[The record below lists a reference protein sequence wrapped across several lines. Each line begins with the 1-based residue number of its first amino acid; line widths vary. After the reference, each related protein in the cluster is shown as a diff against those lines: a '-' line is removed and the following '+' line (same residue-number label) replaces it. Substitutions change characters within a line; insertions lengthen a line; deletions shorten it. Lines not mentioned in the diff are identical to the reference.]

1 MKFNQFRY
9 NEKIKLV
16 MTSLLL
22 LIANLFGFT
31 QPNDRSTWSKEQL
44 IYHEV
49 FLKFCRYVDNRDT
62 DKLSVDSLFKNYIY
76 FDYVLNDTSLSRK
89 ERRLKIFPSVLQ
101 PLHHFIDSVGANNLD
116 SRPISFYER
125 DVDFFKPFTLEL
137 KQTIPNVLVYYKKGR
152 KNDPAG
158 TILFD
163 PITHKMVAWEII
175 SQGGYYYYMTFNL
188 L

>member
-1 MKFNQFRY
+1 
-9 NEKIKLV
+9 

-49 FLKFCRYVDNRDT
+49 FLKFCRYVDKRDT

-116 SRPISFYER
+116 ARPISFYER

-137 KQTIPNVLVYYKKGR
+137 KQTIPNVLVYYGKER

-163 PITHKMVAWEII
+163 PITHKIVAWEII